1 MSGVAP
7 RTVASDM
14 AVTVSFVLQAAA
26 PTSGSAGAGENDFL
40 AGVEAL
46 DVAGLVPGLTGRLRG
61 L

>member
-1 MSGVAP
+1 
-7 RTVASDM
+7 M